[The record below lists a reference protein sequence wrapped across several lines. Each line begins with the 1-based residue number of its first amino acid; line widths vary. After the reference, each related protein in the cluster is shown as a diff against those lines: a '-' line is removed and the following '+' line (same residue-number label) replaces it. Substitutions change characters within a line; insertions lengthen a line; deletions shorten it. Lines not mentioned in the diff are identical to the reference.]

1 VRIAA
6 APALLL
12 GLGVFAPGPV
22 QAHAVLLETA
32 PTDGAVLVA
41 APREIVLRFNEPV
54 VPIVVR
60 VLRGDG
66 TAAPTSARAE
76 DKVVRIALPAALPAG
91 GYVVSYRVTSA
102 DSHPVGGA
110 FVFAVGAGTAPPRP
124 ADADAA
130 AEAGWRRA
138 VMVDVTLHLG
148 SLAVAAGGALFLV
161 LVLGAAPGT
170 ASGPAIRRGLRRAA
184 GLAVATAALGIG
196 LEGCLLAAARP
207 GDLMRPATWALGLAS
222 TAGTSALVAIAA
234 LALLMLGLMLRP
246 GRLSTAALAS
256 GAVAAIG
263 ALALTGHAAS
273 AAPHW
278 LTVSAVALHALAMAF
293 WLGAFWPLRVVLAR
307 EARSVAAAVVARF
320 SRLAV
325 GAVLLLILAGLVLA
339 AVQVE
344 TLAALVTTDYGRLL
358 LLKLAAVAA
367 LLGLAAWNK
376 RRLTPRLAAGDDA
389 AARLLRRSIGAEMAV
404 AAAVLAL
411 TAALG
416 QTVPPRALLAGH
428 DHGAPAGYTVVASA
442 DDVTATVAV
451 TPARPGRNGADI
463 FLQRPDG
470 APLAALA
477 LEIELALPAAG
488 VEPLVRTARAV
499 EPGHY
504 RLGALDIP
512 LAGRWTLTLGV
523 LISDFDKRHIAVVLP
538 IR

>member
-6 APALLL
+6 ALALLL
-12 GLGVFAPGPV
+12 GLGVFAPGPAG
-22 QAHAVLLETA
+22 AHAVLLETA
-32 PTDGAVLVA
+32 PADGTALVE

-66 TAAPTSARAE
+66 TTVPTAVRAE
-76 DKVVRIALPAALPAG
+76 DNAVRIALPAALPAG
-91 GYVVSYRVTSA
+91 GYIVSYRVTSA

-110 FVFAVGAGTAPPRP
+110 FVFAVGAAMAPPRP

-138 VMVDVTLHLG
+138 VMVNVTLHLAA
-148 SLAVAAGGALFLV
+148 LAAAAGGALFVV
-161 LVLGAAPGT
+161 LVLGAAPGAT
-170 ASGPAIRRGLRRAA
+170 SGPAIRRGLHLAA
-184 GLAVATAALGIG
+184 GLAIATAALGIG
-196 LEGCLLAAARP
+196 LEGGLLAAAP
-207 GDLMRPATWALGLAS
+207 LGDLLRPATWALGFAS
-222 TAGTSALVAIAA
+222 TAGASALVAITA
-234 LALLMLGLMLRP
+234 LAVLLLGLTCRP
-246 GRLSTAALAS
+246 GRLSTAALAA
-256 GAVAAIG
+256 GAVAALG

-273 AAPHW
+273 AAPRW
-278 LTVSAVALHALAMAF
+278 LTVPAVMLHGLAMAF
-293 WLGAFWPLRVVLAR
+293 WLGAFWPLRIVLAR
-307 EARSVAAAVVARF
+307 ESRSVAAAAVARF
-320 SRLAV
+320 SRLAI
-325 GAVLLLILAGLVLA
+325 GAVLLLIVAGLVLA

-344 TLAALVTTDYGRLL
+344 TLAALVTTGYGRLL

-376 RRLTPRLAAGDDA
+376 RRLTPRLAAGDEA
-389 AARLLRRSIGAEMAV
+389 AARRLRRSIGAEMAV

-416 QTVPPRALLAGH
+416 QTVPPRALDAGH

-442 DDVTATVAV
+442 DDLTATVAV
-451 TPARPGRNGADI
+451 APARIGRNGADI

-470 APLAALA
+470 APLRALA

-488 VEPLVRTARAV
+488 VEPLVRMARAV

-504 RLGALDIP
+504 RVDALDIP

-523 LISDFDKRHIAVVLP
+523 LVSDFDKRHVAVALP